1 MKTIVKAIAA
11 CLLASSGLFAIAQTT
26 NHSQHHPTVKS
37 KAKAAKPMQMD
48 MCKTMMAEKKAM
60 MEHMKE
66 MDTKMEGLVST
77 MEGATGDAKVEA
89 ISAAVKEMVAQRIMT
104 NKAMAD
110 MDAKMMEHMMMH
122 MKAGKMECP
131 MMKGMKSMKGM
142 KGM

>member
-1 MKTIVKAIAA
+1 MNAIAA
-11 CLLASSGLFAIAQTT
+11 CILMANGAAVFAQTT
-26 NHSQHHPTVKS
+26 NHSQHHPTVKGKSS
-37 KAKAAKPMQMD
+37 KAMAAKPMQMD
-48 MCKTMMAEKKAM
+48 MCKKMMAEKKAM

-89 ISAAVKEMVAQRIMT
+89 ISAAVKEMVAQRIMM
-104 NKAMAD
+104 NKMMEAME
-110 MDAKMMEHMMMH
+110 AKMMEHMMMH
-122 MKAGKMECP
+122 MKSGKMECP